1 MAVGSSPPAS
11 DGFCVPLAFLIL
23 RSRTLTRN
31 GRLRT
36 AVRAVTYPYW
46 SAKFFSTGVP
56 LSIRRA
62 RLFFL
67 EEGGVLDRRWYSD
80 GRSAFVCPFRGT
92 KRYDRSSC
100 RSCAHYR
107 ALVEGAARR
116 LALHPPRQPKSR
128 SHRKRAP
135 MADAAHAE
143 RRSPQAHR
151 GASIMT
157 EERLET
163 PKQHSSRVNFPRAKS
178 AVLWVSSP
186 RGDSIANKERHYG

>member
-67 EEGGVLDRRWYSD
+67 EEGGVLDRRWIPAVD
-80 GRSAFVCPFRGT
+80 QHLF
-92 KRYDRSSC
+92 
-100 RSCAHYR
+100 
-107 ALVEGAARR
+107 ALFEEQSVMTDL
-116 LALHPPRQPKSR
+116 LA
-128 SHRKRAP
+128 
-135 MADAAHAE
+135 D
-143 RRSPQAHR
+143 
-151 GASIMT
+151 
-157 EERLET
+157 LE
-163 PKQHSSRVNFPRAKS
+163 PI
-178 AVLWVSSP
+178 AVLWW
-186 RGDSIANKERHYG
+186 KERPDGSPYTRLGNQRVVHTESARPWLSRRMQNGDRRRGTGARR